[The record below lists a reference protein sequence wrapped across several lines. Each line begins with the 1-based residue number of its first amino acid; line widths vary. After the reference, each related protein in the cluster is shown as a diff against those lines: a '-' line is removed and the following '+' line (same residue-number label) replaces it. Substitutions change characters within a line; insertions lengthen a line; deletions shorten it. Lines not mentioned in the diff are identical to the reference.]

1 MVPWFAAIANYES
14 TSPSGVK
21 ITDTASYDASLATWM
36 IFMAVMCLIFMLCS
50 IRANLALVV
59 MQFFFVITFVLL
71 PMSFWYQAAGEAVI
85 GRNLQI
91 AAGAVS
97 FTGSCIGWY
106 IFISIMFDAADFPL
120 TLPVGDLSRHLPHR
134 VVLTGP

>member
-1 MVPWFAAIANYES
+1 
-14 TSPSGVK
+14 
-21 ITDTASYDASLATWM
+21 
-36 IFMAVMCLIFMLCS
+36 MLCS